1 MIIQTKK
8 MIMIEYKNIRDVVF
22 KLNPES
28 AHMVAEKL
36 LSAVGSCS
44 FLSSQLSS
52 RYWSITPMLEQ
63 ELFGKRVLNP
73 VGLAAGYDK
82 DAKALRG
89 LAALGF
95 GFLELGTVTPKPQ
108 SGNPKPRLFR
118 HIEAKSLQNA
128 MGFNNDG
135 IEAMAKRLKK
145 SYPFSIPL
153 GLNVGKNKTT
163 PTHNAIEDYIE
174 CIKRAGDMCDY
185 VVINISSPNTPNLR
199 ELFNEE
205 FIKELF
211 SRATQETKRDIFLKL
226 SPDMSIDDALFICDV
241 AYKNGAKGFIATN
254 TTTEYDLLEGA
265 KDFGG
270 LSGEVLKQKSFLM
283 FKEVAKNYFGRAIL
297 ISSGGISSAE
307 DAYLR
312 IKHGASLVQVY
323 TALIYEG
330 PALIKSI
337 NEGLCELLK
346 KDGFASISEA
356 KGSML

>member
-1 MIIQTKK
+1 MC
-8 MIMIEYKNIRDVVF
+8 EYKRVRDIVF
-22 KLNPES
+22 KLNPEM
-28 AHMVAEKL
+28 AHTLAEKAL
-36 LSAVGSCS
+36 MAVGSCS
-44 FLSSQLSS
+44 FLSNQLSS
-52 RYWSITPMLEQ
+52 RYWEINPMLEQ
-63 ELFGKRVLNP
+63 ELFGTRVLNP

-118 HIEAKSLQNA
+118 YVEAKSLQNA
-128 MGFNNDG
+128 MGFNNEG

-153 GLNVGKNKTT
+153 GLNVGKNKVT
-163 PTHNAIEDYIE
+163 PAENAIDDYIE

-199 ELFNEE
+199 DLFNEE

-211 SRATQETKRDIFLKL
+211 EKATKETKRDVFLKL

-241 AYKNGAKGFIATN
+241 AYKHGAKGFIATN
-254 TTTEYDLLEGA
+254 TTTEYELLEGA

-283 FKEVAKNYFGRAIL
+283 FKEVAKNYFGKVTL
-297 ISSGGISSAE
+297 ISSGGIASAE
-307 DAYLR
+307 DAYTR

-330 PALIKSI
+330 PGLVKSI
-337 NEGLCELLK
+337 NQGLCELLK
-346 KDGFASISEA
+346 QDGFTSIQEA